1 MKKFLLILL
10 SLLMLFGCSSNN
22 QEETS
27 DSEDSSAC
35 GIDTCDDDDK
45 AAYLVA
51 QNQISTSDALSKFEN
66 KEDFVLYFYFD
77 ACPWCKELG
86 PLLSD
91 YLEEKSDLLNMTY
104 AINVRSD
111 GNKENDIRY
120 KNDDGEYND
129 SNFEEIYNLVARYLD
144 DDGTFYVPTL
154 IFVKDGEVK
163 YFHTGTVDGHD
174 ATERE
179 MTDDEKSSLTKEL
192 AEYYSL
198 YGE

>member
-1 MKKFLLILL
+1 
-10 SLLMLFGCSSNN
+10 MLFGCSSNN

-45 AAYLVA
+45 ATYLVA

-104 AINVRSD
+104 AINVRPD

-129 SNFEEIYNLVARYLD
+129 SNFVEIYNLVARYLD